1 MVYLRA
7 SSLEQAFLK
16 SPFLC
21 DHTHAHDLGHHYK
34 LMNLIFSYTLDPLL
48 SCRHTFSSLSQI
60 LQVQNEIILQKMC
73 LNLFS
78 SGIPSSMQLHCLYKI
93 TQFRNQAKPYS
104 WFLMSVIHFSPYPTP
119 IQSATNFSFRSSLLQ
134 SLKNSPFTP
143 ATFPSPWFRRPSNL

>member
-7 SSLEQAFLK
+7 SSSEHALLK

-34 LMNLIFSYTLDPLL
+34 TDESLIFSYILDPLL

-78 SGIPSSMQLHCLYKI
+78 SGIFSSVQLHCLYKI

-104 WFLMSVIHFSPYPTP
+104 WFLMSLCHP
-119 IQSATNFSFRSSLLQ
+119 LQ
-134 SLKNSPFTP
+134 SLPNTYPISQQLFFQILPLTVSQKFTFLSSPIP
-143 ATFPSPWFRRPSNL
+143 ISLV